1 MPVSLIIAPYIL
13 YVTISGG
20 IFYGSVIILT
30 KILRLSPRAKM
41 ILYSSVLIV
50 PVLFYAYYLRHMSDG
65 CSLVGH
71 PAALRICSLS
81 ARYSDMLAPLTAVLL
96 VGHVAW
102 RMWQVATAPTAGLRV
117 MRDEKL
123 QQKVETLLKELAP
136 SMRLEVVLMDSAYP
150 LAFVRGLF
158 KEELVVTRGLLE
170 LLDRE
175 ELKAVLAHELAHIR
189 GGDNLFN
196 LVLWLRDLA
205 FFSPFAHLAAKAFT
219 EEKELAADFAAETDG
234 GRAHLADALLKV
246 AQRGHSLAQFA
257 WQGSSFASHLV
268 LTRRIRALVI
278 AREAYSG
285 IPVVYLLILP
295 ALIVL
300 SLC

>member
-1 MPVSLIIAPYIL
+1 VPLSLIIAPYIL
-13 YVTISGG
+13 YVTISGAVLYCG
-20 IFYGSVIILT
+20 VIILT
-30 KILRLSPRAKM
+30 GIFRLPPRAKM
-41 ILYSSVLIV
+41 ILYVSVLVV
-50 PVLFYAYYLRHMSDG
+50 PVVTYAYYLRHMSEG
-65 CSLVGH
+65 CALVGQ
-71 PAALRICSLS
+71 PDALRICSLA
-81 ARYSDMLAPLTAVLL
+81 ARFSDILAPLTAILL

-102 RMWQVATAPTAGLRV
+102 RLWQVATAPTAGLRE

-123 QQKVETLLKELAP
+123 RSKIDTLLQELTP
-136 SMRLEVVLMDSAYP
+136 SKKVKVVLMDSAYP

-158 KEELVVTRGLLE
+158 KEELVVTRGMLE

-205 FFSPFAHLAAKAFT
+205 FFSPFAHLAAKAYT
-219 EEKELAADFAAETDG
+219 EERELAADFAAETDG

-246 AQRGHSLAQFA
+246 AQRGRSLAQFA

-268 LTRRIRALVI
+268 LTRRIRALVSG
-278 AREAYSG
+278 REKYSR
-285 IPVVYLLILP
+285 IPVSILLVL
-295 ALIVL
+295 L
-300 SLC
+300 SLTVLFLC